1 MPKKSNDKSTVEI
14 SVFLASKFIFFKL
27 HTSNSQSSSS
37 AFFFPGPRNARVIVE
52 LPVGTLNA
60 KFKEMERTPNAIG
73 Q

>member
-1 MPKKSNDKSTVEI
+1 MIKVRWKSLF
-14 SVFLASKFIFFKL
+14 FLRQSLYFFKL